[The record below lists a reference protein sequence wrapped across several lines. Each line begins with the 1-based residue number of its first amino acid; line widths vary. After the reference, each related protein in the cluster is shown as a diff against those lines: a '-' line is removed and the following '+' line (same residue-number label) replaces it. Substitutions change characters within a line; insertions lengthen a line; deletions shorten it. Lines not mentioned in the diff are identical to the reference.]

1 MYSGQLVRN
10 TCFISAVASP
20 TITSLEQTD
29 LTTVRVTWTPPQYHV
44 TGYRVKHLLASQTG
58 SSGIETLSAE
68 ATSTNITGLSNGGT
82 YIVSVEAISK
92 SSLIVSG
99 ASKMLIITLGMTF
112 NSPVSLFFTHK
123 ALAPAV
129 KYPPTF
135 LIRSY
140 YQAK

>member
-1 MYSGQLVRN
+1 MYSECCGLLVRN
-10 TCFISAVASP
+10 TYFISAVASP

-29 LTTVRVTWTPPQYHV
+29 LTTVGVTWTPPQYHVIV
-44 TGYRVKHLLASQTG
+44 TGYRVKHLLASQSG

-123 ALAPAV
+123 ALAPA
-129 KYPPTF
+129 
-135 LIRSY
+135 L
-140 YQAK
+140 

>member
-1 MYSGQLVRN
+1 MYSECCGLLVRN
-10 TCFISAVASP
+10 TYFISAVASP

-44 TGYRVKHLLASQTG
+44 IVTGYRVKHFLASQSG
-58 SSGIETLSAE
+58 SSGIETLSTEATLSAE

-82 YIVSVEAISK
+82 YIVSVEAIFK

-123 ALAPAV
+123 ALAPA
-129 KYPPTF
+129 
-135 LIRSY
+135 L
-140 YQAK
+140 